1 MASGNLGRGDLYGL
15 HNVFTKMAAGKVS
28 DNMGGLLLEGT
39 ATVLILL
46 FIIRERITT
55 GGFGP
60 VSARGVVFS
69 VLAGLCVG
77 AGTVLYFYIF
87 RMAGELSVAGPI
99 VLAGGIAIMAVAG
112 LTFFGEPLT
121 AWKILGLVFSRYGDM
136 ASQRFRGFMSPKE
149 PGRYGQPPDEEPFV
163 QTSRVP
169 LRQGPAHPCAGA
181 RCTQVTPSTGR

>member
-1 MASGNLGRGDLYGL
+1 MPVWLLATLAAAILYGL

-46 FIIRERITT
+46 FIIRERMTT

-121 AWKILGLVFSRYGDM
+121 AWKILGLVFSVTGIWLLSVSA
-136 ASQRFRGFMSPKE
+136 AS
-149 PGRYGQPPDEEPFV
+149 
-163 QTSRVP
+163 
-169 LRQGPAHPCAGA
+169 
-181 RCTQVTPSTGR
+181 